1 MITHGKT
8 LLSFI
13 KFPPQINIHFK
24 ANRDQSGEFLYVAK
38 CNLGEVKLIKGAV
51 SRQPSSFC
59 LILRITCPQL
69 LWNLK

>member
-24 ANRDQSGEFLYVAK
+24 ENRDQSGEFLYVAK
-38 CNLGEVKLIKGAV
+38 CNLGEVKLKGLCHGSPV
-51 SRQPSSFC
+51 HFV
-59 LILRITCPQL
+59 
-69 LWNLK
+69 